1 MNQIAVALVTGV
13 SLGALFALIAL
24 GMVLAFRAT
33 HTFNFAHGQLM
44 LIPAMLLGAGLRFTD
59 SFILTLLVGLALSGL
74 VAGTFYRFVLNRIT
88 GFMSTIATLGL
99 ALALDGAI
107 QLMWGGQTFTLSIPG
122 TPAGVTQ
129 ILGVQVARADVVR
142 TAFTAGL
149 VIALAAFL
157 RFTSAGLR
165 VRLAGQDAL
174 LASQSGVNV
183 RRIHQLS
190 WAMAGVLAGVAGVVY
205 GSSALVDP
213 TMVAVALVAAPAMIL
228 GGLDSVPGAIVGG
241 VIIGMF
247 QSFVVTFLGSEFVEV
262 ASYALLLV
270 VILVLPHGLF
280 GTRSMVRV

>member
-1 MNQIAVALVTGV
+1 MAVALVAGV

-44 LIPAMLLGAGLRFTD
+44 LIPAMLVGAGLPVIENFAVTV
-59 SFILTLLVGLALSGL
+59 LAGLALSGL
-74 VAGTFYRFVLNRIT
+74 IAGAFYFLVLRRIT
-88 GFMSTIATLGL
+88 GFMSTIATVGL

-107 QLMWGGQTFTLSIPG
+107 QLVWGGQTFIVSIPG
-122 TPAGVTQ
+122 MPAGVVD
-129 ILGVQVARADVVR
+129 ILGVRVASAEVVR
-142 TAFTAGL
+142 TALTAAL
-149 VIALAAFL
+149 VIALAVFL
-157 RFTSAGLR
+157 RYTNAGLR
-165 VRLAGQDAL
+165 VRLGGQDAL

-183 RRIHQLS
+183 RRVHLFS
-190 WAMAGVLAGVAGVVY
+190 WVAAGVLAGIAGILY

-213 TMVAVALVAAPAMIL
+213 TMVVVALTAAPAIIL

-247 QSFVVTFLGSEFVEV
+247 QSFVVTFLGSEYVEV
-262 ASYALLLV
+262 ASYAVVLV
-270 VILVLPHGLF
+270 VILVLPNGLF